1 MINTNHIRLTP
12 IKRRGRGKMAELP
25 PGHVKASMF
34 RLHLAD
40 YLRAQGTFIVHK
52 HGQQFEITIKRVA
65 F

>member
-1 MINTNHIRLTP
+1 
-12 IKRRGRGKMAELP
+12 MAELP

-52 HGQQFEITIKRVA
+52 HNYQYEVTIKRVDQ
-65 F
+65 